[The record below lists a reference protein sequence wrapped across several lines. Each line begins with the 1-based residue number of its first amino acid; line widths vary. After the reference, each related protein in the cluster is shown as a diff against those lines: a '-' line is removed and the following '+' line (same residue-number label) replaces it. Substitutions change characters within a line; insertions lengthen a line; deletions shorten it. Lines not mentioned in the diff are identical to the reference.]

1 MPERTPKQTAAELDA
16 AARQAKTDRIK
27 SAQAARSR
35 VVPHP
40 NRLTPPVTLS
50 RYEGGRSNKDKMFLE
65 NFKKTP
71 TVRMIQEH
79 FGGGYYILEDV
90 KGFRYQ
96 VNLAALPDPE
106 LAEDPQPEA
115 PPPHEY
121 RAPDPRPGP
130 RFDPYTGAS
139 LAPPPRAPAMYDAY
153 TGQPIHA
160 QPHYP
165 APYHRPIA
173 PPAAAAP
180 TDDLLRTLVAELRA
194 RNAAPLPPANDM
206 GGQIK
211 ALLEVSALLETVKE
225 RFSPNPVEKDDDD
238 EDGSAGILAMV
249 DKVMTMLRPQVA
261 PVQAVAGPP
270 QAAAPLRA
278 VPDGQAAPQ
287 AEEEE
292 DEEWWAEEPLNAEEM
307 QGAEAMLAQFRTVA
321 PGLTVE
327 ALIAIG
333 DEADATPRQ
342 TVYIFQ
348 QVLTLL
354 NGGELATEEE
364 DEEWSEE
371 EADPSG
377 PTNSDSAAQP
387 APATSE
393 PPPPPPKPPETT
405 PPETSPATP

>member
-1 MPERTPKQTAAELDA
+1 MPERTPKQTAEELDE

-65 NFKKTP
+65 NFKRTP

-173 PPAAAAP
+173 PPAASAP

-270 QAAAPLRA
+270 PAAAAAAPLRA
-278 VPDGQAAPQ
+278 VPNGHAAAQ

-292 DEEWWAEEPLNAEEM
+292 DEEWWGEEPLNAEEM

-321 PGLTVE
+321 PALTVE

-354 NGGELATEEE
+354 NGGQLDAESDE
-364 DEEWSEE
+364 DEESWEEE
-371 EADPSG
+371 EATPQ
-377 PTNSDSAAQP
+377 AAP
-387 APATSE
+387 ETSE